1 MEKEPRT
8 LRDSAV
14 SYRRFCGKN
23 PQQMHRLPLLSD
35 NIRTQQIVDIQPGI
49 FETARV

>member
-1 MEKEPRT
+1 MEKEPRM

-23 PQQMHRLPLLSD
+23 PQQMHRFPLLSD
-35 NIRTQQIVDIQPGI
+35 NIRTQQIIDIQLGI
-49 FETARV
+49 FETARI